1 MKFAMLL
8 MLTAL
13 PCAAAHIA
21 VIAHRGEHRAHPENT
36 LPAIQAAIDAGADFV
51 ELDVRTTSDGR
62 LVLMHDGKVDRTTN
76 VAGLVREM
84 TFDQIRA
91 LDAGSRFSPQFA
103 GTKVPSFDEALAL
116 AHGKIGVYV
125 DSKDIAPAELVGA
138 LARTDMLDRV
148 VIYGGAGFL
157 KKVQALKP
165 ALKIMPEAYS
175 AATLER
181 LLADL
186 GRRAW
191 WPSTR
196 AISRTMPLCWPNM
209 PVRLSMWT
217 GSGPRTTLP
226 PGRMP
231 LTGAPRAFRQT
242 DPPNWSSIYEH
253 INRKGTPWGT
263 VLRLPQMAEGVRQR
277 PWSPTR
283 AAEGPPPFPPNRSVL
298 PEVYS

>member
-125 DSKDIAPAELVGA
+125 DSKDIAPAELVSA

-186 GRRAW
+186 SPRVVAFDAGDFKDDAIMLAKHAGAAIYVDRLGAADNPAAW
-191 WPSTR
+191 QD
-196 AISRTMPLCWPNM
+196 AIDR
-209 PVRLSMWT
+209 
-217 GSGPRTTLP
+217 
-226 PGRMP
+226 
-231 LTGAPRAFRQT
+231 GAAGIQT
-242 DPPNWSSIYEH
+242 DRPAELVEY
-253 INRKGTPWGT
+253 
-263 VLRLPQMAEGVRQR
+263 LR
-277 PWSPTR
+277 TH
-283 AAEGPPPFPPNRSVL
+283 
-298 PEVYS
+298 